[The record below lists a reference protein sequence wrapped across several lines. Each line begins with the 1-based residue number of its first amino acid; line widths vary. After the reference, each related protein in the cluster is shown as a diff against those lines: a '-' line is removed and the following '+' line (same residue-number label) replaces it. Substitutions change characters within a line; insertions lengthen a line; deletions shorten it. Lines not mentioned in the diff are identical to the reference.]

1 LISIGNGF
9 GLIKVGIISFV
20 SIYFVEFEDLL
31 VDDLSIELN
40 IKFVAVQSNSS
51 SVKLEG
57 SFSSFGF
64 FHFGSPSKFF
74 IH

>member
-1 LISIGNGF
+1 
-9 GLIKVGIISFV
+9 V

-40 IKFVAVQSNSS
+40 IKFVAAQSNSS
-51 SVKLEG
+51 SVKQEG

-64 FHFGSPSKFF
+64 LHFGSHSKFF